1 MAASIGTLKP
11 FQHSIIDN
19 VDSAMSFQSLS
30 FASSHLS
37 SGKLISPKSLRS
49 RRFISN
55 KNAYHSRAAIIVSPK
70 AVSDSSNS
78 QTCLDPEASRSV
90 LGIIL
95 GGGAGTRLYPLTKK
109 RAKPAVPLGANY
121 RLIDIPVSNCI
132 NSTISKI
139 YVLTQFNSA
148 SLNRHLSR
156 AYASNMGS
164 YKNEGFVEVLAAQQ
178 SPENPDWFQ
187 GTADAVRQYLWLFEE
202 HNVLEF
208 LILAG
213 DHLYR
218 MDYEKFILAHREADA
233 DITVAAL
240 PMDEK
245 RASSFGLMKID
256 EEGRIIE
263 FAEKPNGEQ
272 LKEMQVDTTILGLD
286 DERAKENPYI
296 ASMGI
301 YVISKDVMLNLLRQS
316 FPAANDFGSEVIPG
330 ATSIGMR
337 VQAYLFDDYWEDI
350 GTIEA
355 FYNANLG
362 ITKKPVPDFSFYDRS
377 APIYT
382 QPRYLPPSK
391 MLDTDITDS
400 VIGEGCVIKN
410 CKIHHSV
417 IGLRSCIS
425 AGTIIEDTL
434 LMGADYY
441 ETNDDKMLLY
451 AKGSVPIGIGK
462 NCHIKRAI
470 IDKNARI
477 GDNVKI
483 INIDNIQ
490 EVAREADGYFIK
502 SGIVTVIKD
511 AVIPSASFIPKEG
524 HRTYSYQVNTTI
536 LGVDDDIIIN
546 INNIQEAAWESDGYF
561 IKSEI
566 VTVID
571 DAVIPSGTI
580 I

>member
-1 MAASIGTLKP
+1 MASMASIGSL
-11 FQHSIIDN
+11 N
-19 VDSAMSFQSLS
+19 VPCSSSSSSSNGGRKILPRALS
-30 FASSHLS
+30 FSASQLY
-37 SGKLISPKSLRS
+37 GDKISTDSVSVAPKRV
-49 RRFISN
+49 RN
-55 KNAYHSRAAIIVSPK
+55 PVVVSPK
-70 AVSDSSNS
+70 AVSDSQNS
-78 QTCLDPEASRSV
+78 QTCLDPDASKSV

-121 RLIDIPVSNCI
+121 RLIDIPVSNCL
-132 NSTISKI
+132 NSNVSKI

-156 AYASNMGS
+156 AYASNMGG

-178 SPENPDWFQ
+178 SPENPNWFQ

-202 HNVLEF
+202 HNVLEY
-208 LILAG
+208 LVLAG

-218 MDYEKFILAHREADA
+218 MDYEKFIQVHRESDA

-240 PMDEK
+240 PMDEN
-245 RASSFGLMKID
+245 RATAFGLMKID

-263 FAEKPNGEQ
+263 FAEKPKGEQ
-272 LKEMQVDTTILGLD
+272 LKAMKVDTTILGLD
-286 DERAKENPYI
+286 DERAKEMPYI

-301 YVISKDVMLNLLRQS
+301 YVVSKNVMLNLLREK

-330 ATSIGMR
+330 ATSIGLR
-337 VQAYLFDDYWEDI
+337 VQAYLYDGYWEDI

-377 APIYT
+377 SPIYT

-391 MLDTDITDS
+391 MLDADVTDS

-417 IGLRSCIS
+417 VGLRSCIS
-425 AGTIIEDTL
+425 EGAIIEDTL

-441 ETNDDKMLLY
+441 ETDADKRFLA
-451 AKGSVPIGIGK
+451 AKGSVPIGIGR
-462 NCHIKRAI
+462 NSHVKRAI

-477 GDNVKI
+477 GENVKVRRSSLG
-483 INIDNIQ
+483 D
-490 EVAREADGYFIK
+490 F
-502 SGIVTVIKD
+502 GIVSNGD
-511 AVIPSASFIPKEG
+511 E
-524 HRTYSYQVNTTI
+524 
-536 LGVDDDIIIN
+536 
-546 INNIQEAAWESDGYF
+546 
-561 IKSEI
+561 
-566 VTVID
+566 
-571 DAVIPSGTI
+571 
-580 I
+580 